1 VLKYVCVTTEP
12 ANQLVLLSSVNNS
25 LHVLQCKMNSR
36 CYPPCKSCWS
46 NYTYTWYERLS
57 PGVSEASVIDGVTSE
72 SFNLAVTLPD
82 GRGYYCSTTVAG
94 TGTVGVYSSCFML
107 LLMVVVLTVHLILIL
122 DLISKDQIIIPII
135 YHVPDHH
142 KISGQRDYVSQGLRD
157 SSNIPPVVYVFKL
170 SYEIIS
176 KTLGFV

>member
-94 TGTVGVYSSCFML
+94 TGTVSSVNTFWRKYKW
-107 LLMVVVLTVHLILIL
+107 TH
-122 DLISKDQIIIPII
+122 
-135 YHVPDHH
+135 
-142 KISGQRDYVSQGLRD
+142 
-157 SSNIPPVVYVFKL
+157 
-170 SYEIIS
+170 
-176 KTLGFV
+176 LGFMFHEYCFSVIIVCAKIYRVKNVCYVCRCVSPK